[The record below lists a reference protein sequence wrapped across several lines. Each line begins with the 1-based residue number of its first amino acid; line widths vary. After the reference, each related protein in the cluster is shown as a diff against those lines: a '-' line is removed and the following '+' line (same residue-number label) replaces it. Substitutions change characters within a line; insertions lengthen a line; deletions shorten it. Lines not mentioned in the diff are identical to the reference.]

1 MNTYEQKDESTEEM
15 NAFLSKRKYHF
26 DYSFRNIDSTA
37 LLLADET
44 YRINDSNVNYSYIQ
58 MRIYDSIGE
67 FYSGYS
73 HCMGSFNK
81 RKFIDSFPPSK
92 NTYPFLNTDLNF
104 ENELDLIHMDS
115 LTPSDVLEKSK
126 KNDYTI
132 VVYWTMWTNYFSK
145 HVLHEVSKIKEKYPD
160 EVFVMLVNTAI
171 EKSK

>member
-1 MNTYEQKDESTEEM
+1 MNTSEQKDESPEEID
-15 NAFLSKRKYHF
+15 AFLSKRNYNF

-37 LLLADET
+37 LLLADEK

-58 MRIYDSIGE
+58 MRVYDSIGE

-73 HCMGSFNK
+73 QCMGSFNK
-81 RKFIDSFPPSK
+81 RKFIDSFPPAK

-104 ENELDLIHMDS
+104 ENELDLIELDAS
-115 LTPSDVLEKSK
+115 TLDRLLEKSK
-126 KNDYTI
+126 KYEYTF

-145 HVLHEVSKIKEKYPD
+145 HVLREVSKIKEEYPD
-160 EVFVMLVNTAI
+160 RVLVVLVNTAI